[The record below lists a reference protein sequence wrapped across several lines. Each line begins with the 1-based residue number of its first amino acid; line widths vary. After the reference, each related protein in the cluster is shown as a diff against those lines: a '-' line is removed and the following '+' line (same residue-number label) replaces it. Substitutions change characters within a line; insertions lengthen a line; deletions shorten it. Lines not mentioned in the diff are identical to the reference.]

1 MGGFIMIKLTGIVI
15 AKNEEEMIGECL
27 DSLAF
32 CDQIIVVDNASSD
45 GTKKIAKQKGAK
57 VISTEINSF
66 SELRNLGL
74 AKARSEYV
82 LYIDADERVSD
93 ALYNEILSI
102 VYKNDK
108 KISAYRIPRKNYY
121 FGDHPWPYIEKLE
134 RLFRKK
140 SLKGWLGVLHETP
153 QVIGEVGELESP
165 ILHYTHRNLEE
176 MVNKTN
182 VWSDVEARLR
192 FEQHH
197 PKMTWWRFPRVMFT
211 AFWDS
216 FVKQKGFQAG
226 TIGLLESVYQ
236 AYSMFITYAKLWEL
250 QEIKQ

>member
-1 MGGFIMIKLTGIVI
+1 MSKLTGIVI

-32 CDQIIVVDNASSD
+32 CDQILVVDNASSD
-45 GTKKIAKQKGAK
+45 GTKEIAKQKGAK
-57 VISTEINSF
+57 VISTKINNF

-82 LYIDADERVSD
+82 LYIDADERVTD

-108 KISAYRIPRKNYY
+108 TISAYRIPRKNYY
-121 FGDHPWPYIEKLE
+121 FGNHPWPYIEKLE

-140 SLKGWLGVLHETP
+140 SLKGWVGELHETP
-153 QVIGEVGELESP
+153 QVIGEVGELKSP

-216 FVKQKGFQAG
+216 FVKQKGFQVG

-236 AYSMFITYAKLWEL
+236 TYSMFITYAKLWEL
-250 QEIKQ
+250 QEVKK

>member
-1 MGGFIMIKLTGIVI
+1 MSKLTGIVI

-32 CDQIIVVDNASSD
+32 CDQILVVDNASSD
-45 GTKKIAKQKGAK
+45 GTKEIAKQKGAK
-57 VISTEINSF
+57 VISTKINNF

-74 AKARSEYV
+74 AKVRSEYV
-82 LYIDADERVSD
+82 LYIDADERVTD

-108 KISAYRIPRKNYY
+108 TISAYRIPRKNYY
-121 FGDHPWPYIEKLE
+121 FGNHPWPYIEKLE

-140 SLKGWLGVLHETP
+140 SLKGWEGELHETP
-153 QVIGEVGELESP
+153 KIIGEVGELKYP
-165 ILHYTHRNLEE
+165 ILHYTHSNLEE
-176 MVNKTN
+176 MVDKTN
-182 VWSDVEARLR
+182 IWSDVEARLR
-192 FEQHH
+192 FEQQH
-197 PKMTWWRFPRVMFT
+197 PTMTWWRFPRVMFT
-211 AFWDS
+211 AFWNS

-250 QEIKQ
+250 QEVKK

>member
-1 MGGFIMIKLTGIVI
+1 MSKLTGIVI

-32 CDQIIVVDNASSD
+32 CDQILVVDNASSD
-45 GTKKIAKQKGAK
+45 GTKEIAKQKGAK
-57 VISTEINSF
+57 VISTKINNF

-82 LYIDADERVSD
+82 LYIDADERVTD

-108 KISAYRIPRKNYY
+108 TISAYRIPRKNYY
-121 FGDHPWPYIEKLE
+121 FGNHPWPYIEKLE

-140 SLKGWLGVLHETP
+140 SLKGWEGELHETP
-153 QVIGEVGELESP
+153 KIIGEVGELKYP
-165 ILHYTHRNLEE
+165 ILHYTHSNLEE
-176 MVNKTN
+176 MVDKTN
-182 VWSDVEARLR
+182 IWSDVEARLR
-192 FEQHH
+192 FEQQH
-197 PKMTWWRFPRVMFT
+197 PRMTWWRFPRVMFT
-211 AFWDS
+211 AFWNS

-250 QEIKQ
+250 QEVKK